1 MEFTNQEMFKVTP
14 KNDIVFKKIFGTK
27 GNERILQDFLE
38 AILDIKINSL
48 KLDLNTEILPDFY
61 DGKTSRLDVLARLDD
76 GTLVDIEVQV
86 NVYGYSEKRC
96 LEYWSK
102 LYTKELE
109 KGEDYVN
116 LNKTI
121 CVWIVDGTVYDEF
134 KEFESTWKISEEKYG
149 IKGHFKD
156 FEIHVIELK
165 KFRENA
171 IMNPKKKEFW
181 LWFIDHTNREM
192 IKMGKITEER
202 LNEAYEEYMRITSDK
217 AMMTAI
223 INRQIAEQDEIAR
236 NRRAMEAGLEE
247 GRAKGRAEGRA
258 EGLKEGKEE
267 GKKEGIKETRE
278 EMAKKL
284 LALKMDINQIAEI
297 TELSIEEIE
306 KLK

>member
-1 MEFTNQEMFKVTP
+1 MQFANQENFKITP

-27 GNERILQDFLE
+27 GKEKILQAFLE
-38 AILDIKINSL
+38 SILDIKINSL
-48 KLDLNTEILPDFY
+48 NLDKNTELLPDLY
-61 DGKTSRLDVLARLDD
+61 DGKMSRLDVLAKLDD

-86 NVYGYSEKRC
+86 NVFGYDEKRC

-109 KGEDYVN
+109 KGEDYVK

-121 CVWIVDGTVYDEF
+121 CIWIVDGSIYNEF

-149 IKGHFKD
+149 MKGHFED

-165 KFRENA
+165 KFRESA
-171 IMNPKKKEFW
+171 IIEPRKKEFW
-181 LWFIDHTNREM
+181 LWFIDHTNKEM
-192 IKMGKITEER
+192 VEMGRKTEKE

-217 AMMTAI
+217 EMMTAI
-223 INRQIAEQDEIAR
+223 INKQIAEQDEIAR
-236 NRRAMEAGLEE
+236 NRKAREE
-247 GRAKGRAEGRA
+247 GLRK
-258 EGLKEGKEE
+258 GKEE
-267 GKKEGIKETRE
+267 GKKEGIEETKK

-284 LALKMDINQIAEI
+284 LALKMDIKQIAEI